1 MYSVTIQGKTYQL
14 NFPEATVVHANKY
27 NGSVGIYLWHLFG
40 SNAYQDVVFKLKNT
54 QKDVPLTLTSG
65 DLPLYTTQQVKLIC
79 LDDLVV
85 GYVDVQSNRYHY
97 LNRNFLRL
105 LGIGSSLPIAF
116 LMLAILLVIV
126 SFLLPGEYQQ
136 DTLFSTFVLCILF
149 FIYRFLH
156 NKWIERLLD
165 KALQ

>member
-27 NGSVGIYLWHLFG
+27 NGSVGIYIWHLFG

-54 QKDVPLTLTSG
+54 QKDVPLTLTNG

-105 LGIGSSLPIAF
+105 LGLARWQSIGIAPF
-116 LMLAILLVIV
+116 CILLMVMGYLV
-126 SFLLPGEYQQ
+126 PPEYQQ
-136 DTLFSTFVLCILF
+136 ALIITAVVLFVF
-149 FIYRFLH
+149 FIVYRFVH
-156 NKWIERLLD
+156 NRYIEKLLD